1 MIATLVFWY
10 IGSFESIQLG
20 FEYKRIVPTAALWR
34 SWDLELDFEIK
45 CFPNKR
51 FISQDCSAQC
61 KHTNIRGASSYIFP
75 NRLIAQN
82 YTTGYSLFVFKVAL
96 YQKKKVVC
104 KDWFRTS
111 LEEIRLEK
119 LSQVIN
125 WWIKLI
131 AQVHFSWQGF

>member
-61 KHTNIRGASSYIFP
+61 KHTNIGGGDIWHISQSAHCSKLHNGLFP
-75 NRLIAQN
+75 IQ
-82 YTTGYSLFVFKVAL
+82 GCL

-104 KDWFRTS
+104 KDWFQTS
-111 LEEIRLEK
+111 LVEIRLEK

>member
-61 KHTNIRGASSYIFP
+61 KHTNIGGGDIWHISQSAHCSKLHNGLFSIQGYP
-75 NRLIAQN
+75 VSEKESCLQRLISNLPRGNQI
-82 YTTGYSLFVFKVAL
+82 
-96 YQKKKVVC
+96 
-104 KDWFRTS
+104 R
-111 LEEIRLEK
+111 EIK
-119 LSQVIN
+119 PSD
-125 WWIKLI
+125 
-131 AQVHFSWQGF
+131 